1 MREIL
6 LTHKDLLLKMEKM
19 EYLQERQGEDIDVIF
34 KYLEKLL
41 KKDKEKETQ
50 EKRKRIGYKRD

>member
-6 LTHKDLLLKMEKM
+6 LTHKDLLLKIEQM
-19 EYLQERQGEDIDVIF
+19 EYLQERQGEDIEVIF
-34 KYLEKLL
+34 KYLEELL

-50 EKRKRIGYKRD
+50 EKRKRIGYNRD